1 MNGIADL
8 FSSALSGGSLLA
20 LPLAVVGGLVTGLNP
35 CCLSLYPA
43 AAATCCATRDQRLS
57 HTFWSATAFVL
68 GVAIATTVLG
78 VLAAVAGRAMTSVG
92 GWSRYVI
99 AAVPLLMGMHLL
111 GWIRLPIGVPS
122 RQQAARPGVAPA
134 FLAGL
139 LLSLVLVPCGT
150 PLLASV
156 LSYAA
161 YKGSVPYGGTLLFLY
176 GLGAGV
182 PVLVVATTMGGV
194 AARLDS
200 NGWRLWVN
208 RATGTALLGLG
219 FYILWTS

>member
-1 MNGIADL
+1 M
-8 FSSALSGGSLLA
+8 SALSDLLASALAGGSLLA
-20 LPLAVVGGLVTGLNP
+20 LPLALAGGVLTGLNP

-43 AAATCCATRDQRLS
+43 AAATCCASRDEHFSR
-57 HTFWSATAFVL
+57 TFWSATAFVL
-68 GVAIATTVLG
+68 GIALATTVLG
-78 VLAAVAGRAMTSVG
+78 VLAAVAGKTMTAVG

-99 AAVPLLMGMHLL
+99 AAVPLVMGMHLL
-111 GWIRLPIGVPS
+111 GWIRLPIGN
-122 RQQAARPGVAPA
+122 PGHQITRRGAVSS

-161 YKGSVPYGGTLLFLY
+161 YKGSVPYGGVLLFLY

-182 PVLVVATTMGGV
+182 PVLVVATSAGGL
-194 AARLDS
+194 AARLDR
-200 NGWRLWVN
+200 NGWLPWIDQI
-208 RATGTALLGLG
+208 TGAVLLGLG
-219 FYILWTS
+219 FYILWTA

>member
-1 MNGIADL
+1 MSGIADL
-8 FSSALSGGSLLA
+8 LGSALSGGSLLA
-20 LPLAVVGGLVTGLNP
+20 LPLAVVGGVVTGLNP

-43 AAATCCATRDQRLS
+43 AAATCCATRDERLAR
-57 HTFWSATAFVL
+57 TFWSASAFVL

-78 VLAAVAGRAMTSVG
+78 ILAAVAGRAMTSVG

-99 AAVPLLMGMHLL
+99 AAVPLVMGMHLL
-111 GWIRLPIGVPS
+111 GWIRLPIGVPD
-122 RQQAARPGVAPA
+122 RQTARAGAVPA

-150 PLLASV
+150 PMLASV

-161 YKGSVPYGGTLLFLY
+161 FKGSVPYGGALLFLY
-176 GLGAGV
+176 GIGAGI
-182 PVLVVATTMGGV
+182 PVLIVAAATGGL
-194 AARLDS
+194 AARLDGS
-200 NGWRLWVN
+200 GWRPWVD
-208 RATGTALLGLG
+208 RATGAALLGLG

>member
-1 MNGIADL
+1 MSGIADL
-8 FSSALSGGSLLA
+8 LGSALSGGSLLA

-57 HTFWSATAFVL
+57 RTFWSATAFVL
-68 GVAIATTVLG
+68 GIAIATTVLG

-111 GWIRLPIGVPS
+111 GWIRLPIGVPGP
-122 RQQAARPGVAPA
+122 QAARPGAAPA
-134 FLAGL
+134 FVAGL
-139 LLSLVLVPCGT
+139 FLSLVLVPCGT

-161 YKGSVPYGGTLLFLY
+161 FKGSVPYGGILLFLY
-176 GLGAGV
+176 GIGAGI
-182 PVLVVATTMGGV
+182 PVLMVATTIGGV

-200 NGWRLWVN
+200 NGWRLGVD
-208 RATGTALLGLG
+208 RTTGAALLALG
-219 FYILWTS
+219 FYILWTA